1 MGLDTF
7 IVPTIGAKDPG
18 GIATA
23 FAGGSGRKDGGY
35 GGKDGGCGG
44 KVGGANVVAAFW
56 PLCNLLKGPKTQEH
70 SEINKTSKL
79 KKVIMTQS
87 DHHFEKGVL

>member
-23 FAGGSGRKDGGY
+23 FAGGSGGKDGGY

-44 KVGGANVVAAFW
+44 KVGGANVVAALW
-56 PLCNLLKGPKTQEH
+56 PLCNPLKDPNASRTFRNQQNLKTEK
-70 SEINKTSKL
+70 SYNDSK
-79 KKVIMTQS
+79 
-87 DHHFEKGVL
+87 

>member
-23 FAGGSGRKDGGY
+23 FAGGSGGKDGGY
-35 GGKDGGCGG
+35 EGKDGGCGG
-44 KVGGANVVAAFW
+44 KVGGANVVAAF
-56 PLCNLLKGPKTQEH
+56 
-70 SEINKTSKL
+70 
-79 KKVIMTQS
+79 
-87 DHHFEKGVL
+87 